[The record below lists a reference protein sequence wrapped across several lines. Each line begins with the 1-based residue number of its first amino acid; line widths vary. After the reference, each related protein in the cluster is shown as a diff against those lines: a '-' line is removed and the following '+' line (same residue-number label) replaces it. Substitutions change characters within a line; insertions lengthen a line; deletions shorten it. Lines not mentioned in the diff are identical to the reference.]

1 MIKKVKIKLI
11 KKKKNLN
18 IIKFANLKKL
28 PFKKSSEIYFS
39 EAEPN
44 TWSMWKFYEKRNQ
57 YLTVASGSVEFSCKE
72 KLDDKKKI
80 IILCSSGQ
88 PFALHIPKRHYYRF
102 KCISK
107 DKALI
112 VNIIDEV
119 IK

>member
-1 MIKKVKIKLI
+1 MIKKIKIKLI
-11 KKKKNLN
+11 KKKKLN

-39 EAEPN
+39 EAEQN
-44 TWSMWKFYEKRNQ
+44 TWSTWKFYEKRNQ
-57 YLTVASGSVEFSCKE
+57 YLTVASGSVEFLCKE
-72 KLDDKKKI
+72 RLDGKKKKI
-80 IILCSSGQ
+80 ILSSSRQ
-88 PFALHIPKRHYYRF
+88 PFALYISKRHYYRF

-119 IK
+119 VK

>member
-1 MIKKVKIKLI
+1 MIKKIKIKLI
-11 KKKKNLN
+11 KKKKLN

-44 TWSMWKFYEKRNQ
+44 TWSTWKFYEKRNQ
-57 YLTVASGSVEFSCKE
+57 YLTVASGK
-72 KLDDKKKI
+72 KKKI
-80 IILCSSGQ
+80 ILSSSRQ
-88 PFALHIPKRHYYRF
+88 PFALYISKRHYYRF

-119 IK
+119 VK